1 MIVMELRSSRQW
13 LNRLKVAFSC
23 WAADHMRCGA
33 ILLSRRG
40 VRSRYR
46 RILVPVTFS
55 SSSLEA
61 ARTAMRLC
69 GGTQVT
75 FLHAF
80 HAPGEAATMS
90 GLQGLSL
97 RRAAREAAVSRIRAL
112 AACLD
117 NRDALVSYAV
127 QYGPADAV
135 TCAYANRYQADL
147 IVLGP
152 DHAGAPWGQWTGK
165 AERRLVEQTS
175 SDLLIVGNARAS

>member
-1 MIVMELRSSRQW
+1 
-13 LNRLKVAFSC
+13 
-23 WAADHMRCGA
+23 
-33 ILLSRRG
+33 
-40 VRSRYR
+40 
-46 RILVPVTFS
+46 
-55 SSSLEA
+55 
-61 ARTAMRLC
+61 MRLC

-80 HAPGEAATMS
+80 HAPGEAAATS

-97 RRAAREAAVSRIRAL
+97 RRAARESAVSRIRAL
-112 AACLD
+112 AACID

-152 DHAGAPWGQWTGK
+152 DHSGVSWGQWAGTV
-165 AERRLVEQTS
+165 ERRLVEQTS
-175 SDLLIVGNARAS
+175 SDLLIVGNTRVS